1 MSSSANFFAAQRLRW
16 NVFGLVTWW
25 LATRSDLWV
34 TTSRLSS
41 AMFGWKHTHWDV
53 YVARIGYILFAFNI
67 VQALYFMAS
76 NTSQEPMQ
84 GSGAAQVL
92 PASQVFVRQ
101 QAQATHPAFP
111 SSLSISS
118 IRERAQR
125 NQASSTG
132 RAEGGGVEDKATPT
146 GKFTTSPTMEG
157 LPLSSLLTPAKST
170 SELRS
175 RHMAALH
182 GEAEQFHLQ
191 TPPAWNGSRSRRER
205 EQGIARDVIPG
216 LPGSQS
222 ITTLQSTPQEGGEL
236 GSKILTAHEAHNTGL
251 DPLSVSVYK
260 ARKSLMIGEL

>member
-1 MSSSANFFAAQRLRW
+1 MWS
-16 NVFGLVTWW
+16 
-25 LATRSDLWV
+25 
-34 TTSRLSS
+34 
-41 AMFGWKHTHWDV
+41 
-53 YVARIGYILFAFNI
+53 
-67 VQALYFMAS
+67 
-76 NTSQEPMQ
+76 
-84 GSGAAQVL
+84 QVL

-101 QAQATHPAFP
+101 QAQTTHPAFP

-132 RAEGGGVEDKATPT
+132 RAEGGGVEDKAAPT
-146 GKFTTSPTMEG
+146 GKFTTSPRMEG

-205 EQGIARDVIPG
+205 EQGIARDAIPG
-216 LPGSQS
+216 LPGSQG